1 MDVESVSRAAISLFL
16 ILGNAFFV
24 MAEYALVSCRKNQLE
39 TLARRGNRVARQV
52 VDALNNVSVYVAGTQ
67 LAITL
72 FSIGVGA
79 LVEPWVTSA
88 FQGLFGSA
96 VPAGVSFAISMLLV
110 TYVTVVFGELIPK
123 YVTLHNPNRIAI
135 LTIIPLRLTVTVL
148 KPLIWIMQR
157 TGAILVLPFGINLSK
172 LGETALPREE
182 LLLLVRAGTTEGLLD
197 KAHAEILSRAVQ
209 IDKLMA
215 RDIMIHRL
223 DIDWIDL
230 ETPKSELL
238 AKFAAIP
245 HSRVPVCRG
254 DIDDVVGIVYLHHIV
269 KGMQQEGF
277 ELAKALKEAVVV
289 PENLPLDRIVAQM
302 RESRTQMLIVM
313 DEYGGT
319 SGLITL
325 EDVVEEI
332 FGDLEDRL
340 ESERPAI
347 EIHPSGRVSAR
358 ADVRFDELVSKLGAD
373 LDDPSTD
380 TLANMIVTELERV
393 PKLGDSIAT
402 PLGVLRI
409 ENMARHR
416 ITRASLQLGAEWL
429 SLADSVAGEPE
440 KSA

>member
-1 MDVESVSRAAISLFL
+1 MDVESASRAAISLFL
-16 ILGNAFFV
+16 IFGNAFFV

-39 TLARRGNRVARQV
+39 TLARRGNRVARHV
-52 VDALNNVSVYVAGTQ
+52 MDALNNVSLYVAGTQ

-79 LVEPWVTSA
+79 LVEPWVTEL
-88 FQGLFGSA
+88 FQRLFGTS
-96 VPAGVSFAISMLLV
+96 VGYGVSFGISMLLV
-110 TYVTVVFGELIPK
+110 TYFTVVFGELIPK
-123 YVTLHNPNRIAI
+123 YVTLNNPNRMAMITI
-135 LTIIPLRLTVTVL
+135 LPLRLTVTVL
-148 KPLIWIMQR
+148 KPLIWVIQR
-157 TGAILVLPFGINLSK
+157 TGALLLLPFGINLAK
-172 LGETALPREE
+172 LGDQSLPKEE

-223 DIDWIDL
+223 DIDWIDI
-230 ETPKSELL
+230 ETPRSELL

-254 DIDDVVGIVYLHHIV
+254 DIDEVAGIVYLHHIV
-269 KGMQQEGF
+269 KGMQSERF
-277 ELAKALKEAVVV
+277 ELQDALREAVVV

-302 RESRTQMLIVM
+302 REARTQMLIVM

-340 ESERPAI
+340 ESERPSI
-347 EIHPSGRVSAR
+347 EVHASGRVSAR
-358 ADVRFDELVSKLGAD
+358 ADVRYDELVSRLGAD

-393 PKLGDSIAT
+393 PKLGDSMET
-402 PLGVLRI
+402 QLGVLRI

-416 ITRASLQLGAEWL
+416 ITRVSLQLSSEWA
-429 SLADSVAGEPE
+429 SLAEPPPPAE
-440 KSA
+440 ND

>member
-16 ILGNAFFV
+16 IFGNAFFV

-52 VDALNNVSVYVAGTQ
+52 VEALNNVSVYVAGTQ

-79 LVEPWVTSA
+79 LVEPWVTEA
-88 FQGLFGSA
+88 LQGLFGAS
-96 VPAGVSFAISMLLV
+96 VSYSVSFLISMLLV
-110 TYVTVVFGELIPK
+110 TYFTVVFGELVPK

-135 LTIIPLRLTVTVL
+135 LTIIPLRITVTIL
-148 KPLIWIMQR
+148 KPLIWLMQKS
-157 TGAILVLPFGINLSK
+157 GAVLVLPFGINLAK
-172 LGETALPREE
+172 LGDQSLPKEE

-197 KAHAEILSRAVQ
+197 KAHAEILYRAVQ
-209 IDKLMA
+209 LDKLMA
-215 RDIMIHRL
+215 RDIMVHRL
-223 DIDWIDL
+223 DIHWIDI

-254 DIDDVVGIVYLHHIV
+254 DIDDVAGIVYLHHIV
-269 KGMQQEGF
+269 KGLQSDRF
-277 ELAKALKEAVVV
+277 ELKEELREAVVV
-289 PENLPLDRIVAQM
+289 PENLTLDRIVAQM
-302 RESRTQMLIVM
+302 REARTQILIVM

-340 ESERPAI
+340 ESERPPI
-347 EIHPSGRVSAR
+347 EVHQGGRVSAR
-358 ADVRFDELVSKLGAD
+358 ADVRFDEVVAKLGAD
-373 LDDPSTD
+373 MDDPPTD

-393 PKLGDSIAT
+393 PKLGDSIET
-402 PLGVLRI
+402 PLGILRI

-416 ITRASLQLGAEWL
+416 ITRVTLQLNNEWAI
-429 SLADSVAGEPE
+429 LADDPKPRSN
-440 KSA
+440 